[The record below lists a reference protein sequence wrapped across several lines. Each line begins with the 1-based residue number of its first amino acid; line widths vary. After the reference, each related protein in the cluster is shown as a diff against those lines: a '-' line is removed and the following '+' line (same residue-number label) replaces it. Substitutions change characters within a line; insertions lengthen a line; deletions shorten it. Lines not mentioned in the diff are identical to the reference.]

1 MKKPLILVLKVL
13 ALTVI
18 MFLCFAI
25 AGVLI
30 EKHAG
35 TAGSDQGS
43 VAGPLLLACLLN
55 TIVLT
60 YLIMRSRW
68 WGWRLA
74 FAVFVAFYG
83 TTTLMSQI
91 ETAVFVTGLP
101 AGLLPRLFIAGGV
114 AAAPFSFL
122 AVLILGRSRAHTVA
136 TAASGSAA
144 VPVDQWMWKL
154 GVIMIAYVALYF
166 GFGYFV
172 AWRNPDL
179 RAYYGGIDEGSFLAQ
194 MASVLTNQSWLV
206 PLQMGRALLWTA
218 IAWPIVRMT
227 AAGRL
232 EVSIALGC
240 VFAVLMTSMLLIPNP
255 LMPQTVRYSHIREI
269 APSNFLLGLLIGW
282 LLTQR
287 RTPAPVEGLSS
298 S

>member
-1 MKKPLILVLKVL
+1 MKKPLTLVLKVL

-18 MFLCFAI
+18 MFLCFAVS
-25 AGVLI
+25 GVLI

-35 TAGSDQGS
+35 TPGSDQGS
-43 VAGPLLLACLLN
+43 VVGPLLLACLLN

-74 FAVFVAFYG
+74 SAIFVAFYG

-91 ETAVFVTGLP
+91 ETAVFVRNLP
-101 AGLLPRLFIAGGV
+101 AGLLPRLFLAGVV
-114 AAAPFSFL
+114 AAVPFSFL
-122 AVLILGRSRAHTVA
+122 AVLILGRSRAHKVA
-136 TAASGSAA
+136 AATSASAA
-144 VPVDQWMWKL
+144 VPAAQWMWKL
-154 GVIMIAYVALYF
+154 CVIMIAYVVLYF

-172 AWRNPDL
+172 AWRNPHL
-179 RAYYGGIDEGSFLAQ
+179 RSYYGGIDEGSFFAQ
-194 MASVLTNQSWLV
+194 MAAVLANQSWLV
-206 PLQMGRALLWTA
+206 PLQMARALLWTA

-232 EVSIALGC
+232 EVSLALGC

-255 LMPQTVRYSHIREI
+255 LMPETVRYSHIHEI

-287 RTPAPVEGLSS
+287 RTPAPVEALQ
-298 S
+298 